1 MTPFRPSSRTL
12 AVLGVGVCALIWG
25 TTWYGITL
33 QLGTV
38 DPIASIVWRFGL
50 AAVALFGVSALMR
63 QPLRLTRVQHL
74 AALGQGVFAFSI
86 SYSFTYAAEGHVA
99 SAIVAVVFAALTFLN
114 LVLFRVKEGQRASP
128 AAWGAAVLGV
138 VGVAVL
144 SGGEILGAG
153 LDHRAA
159 LGIGLALIATTASA
173 FGNYFAWRGQQR
185 GSQALPATAWAMAW
199 GTALL
204 ALYGLVTGVEFT
216 IEPTAR
222 YIGSLLYLWIGDRL
236 RHLFHHRP
244 VDRLRHGQLCLG
256 PDAPHRH
263 AGVGAVRGRALR
275 LDRVGRAG
283 AGAGRADAV
292 EPRAEEGLAKPAR
305 AFGRRL
311 RFSRSLGLVR
321 RLRPGRQFPTGFF
334 GLDAAHGDQGDQP
347 VPGLGGVAAHQSS
360 SFSRRCPSRSDA
372 ARSRSFSARDHSA
385 FVRP

>member
-128 AAWGAAVLGV
+128 PAWGAAVLGV

-153 LDHRAA
+153 LDRRAA

-222 YIGSLLYLWIGDRL
+222 YIGSLLYLSLFGSVIAFGIYFTIARSIGYAMASYVSAL
-236 RHLFHHRP
+236 TPPIAMLVSVLFE
-244 VDRLRHGQLCLG
+244 
-256 PDAPHRH
+256 
-263 AGVGAVRGRALR
+263 GARFGWTAL
-275 LDRVGRAG
+275 V
-283 AGAGRADAV
+283 
-292 EPRAEEGLAKPAR
+292 GLALVLAGQMLLSR
-305 AFGRRL
+305 APKK
-311 RFSRSLGLVR
+311 V
-321 RLRPGRQFPTGFF
+321 
-334 GLDAAHGDQGDQP
+334 
-347 VPGLGGVAAHQSS
+347 
-360 SFSRRCPSRSDA
+360 
-372 ARSRSFSARDHSA
+372 
-385 FVRP
+385 